1 MSGANSLYI
10 PRRATARLVDGRSA
24 PMPLSEWRSESAYVL
39 LADPGAGKTD
49 AFKTEAAATGASY
62 VTARDFVSL
71 RSSVPVS
78 ATTLFIDALDEMRA
92 GSSAPSEPLD
102 AVRRRLDELGRPRF
116 RIACREADW
125 IGAVDADAM
134 RAVSPNGEL
143 VELRLEP
150 LSESEIRMLLRH
162 WRERVPNAD
171 AFWDEAE
178 RQHITALLANPLI
191 LDLMVDA
198 ARNGALPE
206 TRSETYRL
214 ACERLA
220 SERNQKHRAAR
231 RSASVTTAELRE
243 DAASLCA
250 MLLLAGAQALTC
262 ESVGADLTDVP
273 VESLPKEF
281 GVRFAEAALASK
293 LFVADGERRLPR
305 HRTVAEYLGATA
317 LAHRISDGLPIGRV
331 LALIQGFDGGIVEPL
346 RGLHAWLAAH
356 CPSERSTLIDRDPLG
371 VVLYGDVRRF
381 ESREKRQILEA
392 LGREAQRFAW
402 FRNGDWA
409 ASPFGAL
416 GTADMIPT
424 FSALLQASDRSPAQ
438 QALLDCVLDAVLYGE
453 ALTELKPALELVVRD
468 SSYRDDIRG
477 SALHAWLAQS
487 RPDPAPARAW
497 LDDILNGAIDDPRD
511 ELTGAL
517 LDALYPEHVSPAQV
531 MRYFH
536 VPKAGNFVGTYRL
549 FWDVYLIPRTPA
561 DSRALLADQFAELL
575 IDRSNMNA
583 DVHLPGIVGK
593 LIASA
598 LEASGERAAAP
609 RIHRWLQ
616 TGLDEY
622 GFAALKGED
631 GEEVRNWLSANP
643 TVQKSVLAYAF
654 ATVQPDPKDGQLY
667 FWPCEQ
673 LLYQAQRPED
683 WFRWLLEQA
692 TGANSEA
699 LARYCFDTS
708 AHAAIQ
714 ASLDYGITMEDV
726 ESWVGRNRT
735 RWPHA
740 SDWLADAWSLPL
752 DHWQAKHQRRNREYE
767 EKQLKDRERRYLDLA
782 KYSDAIRSGTAP
794 AGLMHQIALAY
805 RGRFSDIHGETPEAR
820 IQDLLGGSVESVANA
835 LAGLRASLWR
845 SDLPT
850 VAEILKSGMEQHEHY
865 IRPACLVGAE
875 LVDEREPNALDG
887 WSDDLLSRLVAFWFT
902 DGTGETPHW
911 YRRAAKSRPA
921 PVAAVMRE
929 YAKQCLRKRPDQSI
943 TGLWSLAHDDEQRE
957 FGRAV
962 LPELLLSVPARAN
975 EAQLRRLNQ
984 ELLPAAVRHLERGEL
999 SEIVS
1004 QRLALKSLD
1013 AGQRIAWL
1021 VAALAFDADSRSR
1034 ELIEFMGNSQSRAA
1048 QLSTA
1053 LVSQFDRQTNL
1064 TELPASVLARLIA
1077 LMAPHALPEYPSG
1090 SFMVGDADR
1099 RRDLVHSFIR
1109 RLSASQDDL
1118 AASELSTL
1126 RAMPALKHWAMAL
1139 DAGKSENARIVRA
1152 ARFMHAGAEAV
1163 ALTLANRKPANA
1175 SDLSALAL
1183 DHLRVIGSHI
1193 RDDDSNSVQLFWRED
1208 SEGRLVPKVEN
1219 ACRDVLLDKLRDPLL
1234 RLSVQTEKEASAAND
1249 TRADLRVS
1257 AVASNRRIVVPIEI
1271 KKESHEALWTAWRDQ
1286 LDGRYATDPAAQGIG
1301 IYLVL
1306 WFGHRPRSS
1315 PQGDRPR
1322 SAGELQALLRDQIP
1336 VGDRIRLTVLVL
1348 DLSQPGAT
1356 TAPRAPRSSRAT

>member
-24 PMPLSEWRSESAYVL
+24 PMPLSEWRSKSAYIL

-49 AFKTEAAATGASY
+49 AFRTEATATGASY

-71 RSSVPVS
+71 RSSVPVTAS
-78 ATTLFIDALDEMRA
+78 TFFIDALDEMRA
-92 GSSAPSEPLD
+92 GSPTPNEPLD
-102 AVRRRLDELGRPRF
+102 AVRRRLDELDRPRF

-150 LSESEIRMLLRH
+150 LSESEIRTLLRH
-162 WRERVPNAD
+162 WRERVPDAD
-171 AFWDEAE
+171 AFWDAAE
-178 RQHITALLANPLI
+178 RQHITALLSNPLI

-206 TRSETYRL
+206 TRGETYRL

-231 RSASVTTAELRE
+231 RSASVTTNELRE

-250 MLLLAGAQALTC
+250 MLLLAGAQALTY
-262 ESVGADLTDVP
+262 ESVGEDLTDVP
-273 VESLPKEF
+273 VESFPKEF
-281 GVRFAEAALASK
+281 GVRFAEAALACK

-317 LAHRISDGLPIGRV
+317 LAHRISDGLPIDRV
-331 LALIQGFDGGIVEPL
+331 LALMQGFDGGIVEPL
-346 RGLHAWLAAH
+346 RGLHAWLAAN

-371 VVLYGDVRRF
+371 VVLYGDVSRF

-392 LGREAQRFAW
+392 LGREAQRFVW
-402 FRNGDWA
+402 FRSDDWV

-424 FSALLQASDRSPAQ
+424 FAALLRASDRSPIHQ
-438 QALLDCVLDAVLYGE
+438 SLLDCVLDAVRYGE

-487 RPDPAPARAW
+487 RLDPTPARAW
-497 LDDILNGAIDDPRD
+497 LDDITNGAIDDPRD
-511 ELTGAL
+511 ELTGSL
-517 LDALYPEHVSPAQV
+517 LDALYPEHVQPAQV

-536 VPKAGNFVGTYRL
+536 LPKAGNFVGIYRL
-549 FWDVYLIPRTPA
+549 FWDMYLIERTPK

-575 IDRSNMNA
+575 IDRRNMNA
-583 DVHLPGIVGK
+583 DVHLPGFVGK

-598 LEASGERAAAP
+598 LEASDEKVATP

-616 TGLDEY
+616 AGLDEY
-622 GFAALKGED
+622 GFAALKG
-631 GEEVRNWLSANP
+631 GEGDEVRNWLSANP
-643 TVQKSVLAYAF
+643 TVQKRVLAYAL
-654 ATVQPDPKDGQLY
+654 AAVQPDPKDGQLH

-673 LLYQAQRPED
+673 LLYQAQRPAD
-683 WFRWLLEQA
+683 WFRWLLDQA
-692 TGANSEA
+692 TDASSET
-699 LARYCFDTS
+699 LARYCFDS
-708 AHAAIQ
+708 AAHATIQ
-714 ASLDYGITMEDV
+714 PSLDYDITMEDV
-726 ESWVGRNRT
+726 EGWVERNKGK
-735 RWPHA
+735 WPQA
-740 SDWLADAWSLPL
+740 GDWLSHAWQLPL
-752 DHWQAKHQRRNREYE
+752 DHWQGENQRRNREYKE
-767 EKQLKDRERRYLDLA
+767 QQLKDREQRYLSLA
-782 KYSDAIRSGTAP
+782 KYTDAIRSGTAP

-820 IQDLLGGSVESVANA
+820 IQDFLGGGAESVASA
-835 LAGLRASLWR
+835 IAGLQASLSR
-845 SDLPT
+845 PDLPT
-850 VAEILKSGMEQHEHY
+850 VAEILKSGLEYREHY

-875 LVDEREPNALDG
+875 LVFEHEPKALVG

-902 DGTGETPHW
+902 DGTGEVPAW
-911 YRRAAKSRPA
+911 YLQATMSRPA
-921 PVAAVMRE
+921 PVAAVMGQ
-929 YAKQCLRKRPDQSI
+929 YAKQSLRKRPDQSI
-943 TGLWSLAHDDEQRE
+943 TGLWSLAHADEQHE
-957 FGRAV
+957 LGRAV
-962 LPELLLSVPARAN
+962 LPDLLLSVPVRAN
-975 EAQLRRLNQ
+975 EAQLRCLNQ
-984 ELLPAAVRHLERGEL
+984 ELLPAAARHLERGEFG
-999 SEIVS
+999 EIVL
-1004 QRLALKSLD
+1004 QRLASKSLD

-1021 VAALAFDADSRSR
+1021 VAALAFDADLRSR
-1034 ELIEFMGNSQSRAA
+1034 ELIEFVGNSQSRAA
-1048 QLSTA
+1048 QLSA
-1053 LVSQFDRQTNL
+1053 AFVSQFDRQTNVN
-1064 TELPASVLARLIA
+1064 ELPAQILARLIA
-1077 LMAPHALPEYPSG
+1077 LMAPHASPESPSG
-1090 SFMVGDADR
+1090 AFWVGDIDR
-1099 RRDLVHSFIR
+1099 RRDLVHAFIR

-1118 AASELSTL
+1118 AASELSKL
-1126 RAMPALKHWAMAL
+1126 RAVPALKHWAMAL

-1152 ARFMHAGAEAV
+1152 ARFTHASADAV

-1183 DHLRVIGSHI
+1183 DHLRVIGSRI
-1193 RDDDSNSVQLFWRED
+1193 RDGDSNSVQLFWRED
-1208 SEGRLVPKVEN
+1208 REGRLVPKVEN

-1257 AVASNRRIVVPIEI
+1257 AVASNRRIAVPIEI

-1315 PQGDRPR
+1315 PQGARPR

-1336 VGDRIRLTVLVL
+1336 VSDRIRLTVLVL
-1348 DLSQPGAT
+1348 DLSLPVAT
-1356 TAPRAPRSSRAT
+1356 TAPRASSGSRAN